1 VFPDRWGSRAF
12 WPKKVRNRCNHGAVK
27 IRNALAVALSI
38 GLAVALTFVDL
49 PAFAQNAKIEAAAK
63 ALQKKAM
70 DEDYLATEWAKAA
83 EKLDK
88 AVAACGND
96 KCSAPL
102 RAALHRDLGV
112 VQIGGQID
120 KEKGIGNFV
129 AAIKLDPATAL
140 DPDLRTKDLD
150 AAFAEA
156 KKRAGAGGGGGG
168 GGAGVGGGGAG
179 GQPAG
184 DFVHEPAGEQ
194 QIRTPIPVYVEYGG
208 EEQLVKVIARYKGF
222 GMTDWKT
229 VELKKMG
236 EKGWGGLL
244 PCADVQQGTTQ
255 YYIQGFNAANDPVA
269 VGGDRNNPY
278 KVKVTRDKVADPPH
292 LPNQAAPT
300 QCADT
305 GDCPPNFPGCK
316 TAKGGAAV
324 GPTEP
329 TGKDGGEFCEE
340 DSECKSKE
348 CKNSKCTDF
357 EGGGEHKVRKVWIG
371 LSVGF
376 DYTLVPSADDVCKLK
391 PPSDP
396 TAPLQPVNSSNY
408 YCVGADGTD
417 YPYRPISSAD
427 ANTNPRGQEN
437 NRLVLGTSDKVSG
450 GGAFGNIRIMA
461 SIDYALNM
469 NILLGARVGYVLNTY
484 PGQAAKDDGKS
495 FPPVHLEL
503 RGTYLIGKDALTKK
517 VAPYVMFG
525 AGISTFETAVK
536 VSVVETTPTNT
547 KIAKDVDAWQL
558 AGPGF
563 VTAGGGARIGLSE
576 RAAFM
581 LGARINLAFG
591 NAFAPSVGPDLGI
604 VFGF

>member
-1 VFPDRWGSRAF
+1 M
-12 WPKKVRNRCNHGAVK
+12 K
-27 IRNALAVALSI
+27 IRKALAVVLSI
-38 GLAVALTFVDL
+38 GLLVALTFASF
-49 PAFAQNAKIEAAAK
+49 PAFAQNAKVEAQAK

-70 DEDYLATEWAKAA
+70 DEDYLATEFAKAQD
-83 EKLDK
+83 KLDK
-88 AVAACGND
+88 AVAACGTD

-102 RAALHRDLGV
+102 RATIRRDLGV

-129 AAIKLDPATAL
+129 EALKLDPAIAL

-156 KKRAGAGGGGGG
+156 KKRAAGGGSAKPPAA
-168 GGAGVGGGGAG
+168 GGAA
-179 GQPAG
+179 GQPTG

-194 QIRTPIPVYVEYGG
+194 QVRTAIPVYVEYSG

-229 VELKKMG
+229 VDLKKTG
-236 EKGWGGLL
+236 EKGWGAVL
-244 PCADVQQGTTQ
+244 PCGDVQQGTTQ

-269 VGGDRNNPY
+269 VGGDRNNAY
-278 KVKVTRDKVADPPH
+278 KVKVQTEKVAEPPH
-292 LPNQAAPT
+292 LPNQPAPT

-316 TAKGGAAV
+316 KA
-324 GPTEP
+324 GPVIGPVEP

-348 CKNSKCTDF
+348 CKSNKCTDF
-357 EGGGEHKVRKVWIG
+357 ETEKKVRKVWVGVSI
-371 LSVGF
+371 GF
-376 DYTLVPSADDVCKLK
+376 DYVLVPSADDVCKLT
-391 PPSDP
+391 PS
-396 TAPLQPVNSSNY
+396 TAPDPLTPINSSNY
-408 YCVGADGTD
+408 YCTNSDGSD
-417 YPYRPISSAD
+417 YPYRPLNKAD
-427 ANTNPRGQEN
+427 AAANPLAKEN
-437 NRLVLGTSDKVSG
+437 NNLVVGSSDKVSG
-450 GGAFGNIRIMA
+450 GGAFVNVRLMA
-461 SIDYALNM
+461 SLDYALNLNM
-469 NILLGARVGYVLNTY
+469 LLGVRAGYVLNTY
-484 PGQAAKDDGKS
+484 PGEAAKQDNKA

-503 RGTYLIGKDALTKK
+503 RGTYLIGKDALVQKA
-517 VAPYVMFG
+517 VPYVMAG
-525 AGISTFETAVK
+525 AGISTFEAAVK
-536 VSVVETTPTNT
+536 VSVVEQNPATNLRT
-547 KIAKDVDAWQL
+547 ARDVDAWHL

-563 VTAGGGARIGLSE
+563 ITFGGGARVALSP

-591 NAFAPSVGPDLGI
+591 NSFAPSAGPDVGL